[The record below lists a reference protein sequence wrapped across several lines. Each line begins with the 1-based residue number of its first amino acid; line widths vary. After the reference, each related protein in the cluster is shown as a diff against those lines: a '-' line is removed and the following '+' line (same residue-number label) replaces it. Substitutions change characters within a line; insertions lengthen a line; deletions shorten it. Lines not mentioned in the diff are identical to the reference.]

1 MSMAIADYEQ
11 LRAFAGRLEQYLNT
25 ITKETNTVQEAFRGL
40 KGTWRD
46 EKSASFEKTLRELVN
61 AQTAFKENA
70 SKQIPYLL
78 AQADDLERYMK
89 R

>member
-1 MSMAIADYEQ
+1 MSQAIADYEQ
-11 LRAFAGRLEQYLNT
+11 LRTFARRLEQYLST
-25 ITKETNTVQEAFRGL
+25 IQKETNTLQEAFRGL

-46 EKSASFEKTLRELVN
+46 EKSVAFEKTLRELVN
-61 AQTAFKENA
+61 AQTAFKDNA
-70 SKQIPYLL
+70 KKQIPYLL

>member
-1 MSMAIADYEQ
+1 MSQAIADYEQ
-11 LRAFAGRLEQYLNT
+11 LRAFAGRLQQYLATLN
-25 ITKETNTVQEAFRGL
+25 KETNALQDSFRGL

-61 AQTAFKENA
+61 AQNAFEENA
-70 SKQIPYLL
+70 KKQIPYLL
-78 AQADDLERYMK
+78 AMADDLERYMK